1 MRNTLS
7 SCGAIL
13 GLLLLLGLPAAAAAA
28 GCCCLLRDVES
39 DLSLGLDRDTRI
51 RLNQI
56 DIKN

>member
-13 GLLLLLGLPAAAAAA
+13 GLLLLLLGLPAAAAAAA

-39 DLSLGLDRDTRI
+39 DFSLGLDTRI